1 MTLCLHKWVWNHVT
15 SPIHILGNRTYLLSS
30 EWKDYRFTWII
41 HITVGIIHSLWTRF
55 PETSNFFLFF
65 FLPPSL
71 TLLLLLLL
79 FFPFLLR
86 SLSLPH
92 PIVFILS
99 LWDDEWSYME
109 IITKMSPHLCN
120 WGTAPISWAS
130 SWLSGK
136 ESTCQCRSH
145 RRHGFDPWVGKNP
158 WRRNGNSLQCS
169 CWDNSMDKSRAH
181 PFNVLKFHNNQRHAH
196 MPLGHCLPKE
206 VIASQFPHK

>member
-1 MTLCLHKWVWNHVT
+1 MNYPHLCRNYTLFVDT
-15 SPIHILGNRTYLLSS
+15 LS
-30 EWKDYRFTWII
+30 WDQQ
-41 HITVGIIHSLWTRF
+41 
-55 PETSNFFLFF
+55 FFSFFF

-71 TLLLLLLL
+71 TLFL
-79 FFPFLLR
+79 FFFFSPVFLLR

-92 PIVFILS
+92 PIVFSLY

-145 RRHGFDPWVGKNP
+145 RRHEFDPWVGKNP
-158 WRRNGNSLQCS
+158 WRRNGNSLQYS
-169 CWDNSMDKSRAH
+169 CWDNSTKAQLTPSMCLNFTITSAMPTCHWDT
-181 PFNVLKFHNNQRHAH
+181 VCQR
-196 MPLGHCLPKE
+196 K
-206 VIASQFPHK
+206 